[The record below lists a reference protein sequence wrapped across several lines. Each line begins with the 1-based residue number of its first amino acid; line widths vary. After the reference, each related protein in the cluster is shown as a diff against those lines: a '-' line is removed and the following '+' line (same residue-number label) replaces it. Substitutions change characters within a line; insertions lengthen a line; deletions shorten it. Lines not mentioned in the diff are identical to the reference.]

1 MDNNYFT
8 EKISPKNKPVQE
20 NTETKPQQTAPAN
33 IIQDLSDF
41 TEHRQ
46 NHPEKAAAP
55 RAEVFPQDL
64 TEHRQ
69 NHPNNE
75 SLQRNERTERP
86 ERTERSDRSRQ
97 ERPNRQDRQDRPPR
111 PDRPERSERA
121 ERTERR
127 AEPPREKKQ
136 TDRDAVVEIIGV
148 RFKDVLLCSG
158 GREFRAGR
166 QGDSRDRPRN

>member
-46 NHPEKAAAP
+46 NHPESGEAPAVSAVPAEKAAAP

-64 TEHRQ
+64 TEHRRIMRVFSATSELSARNVLSVQTDPARSVPIARIDRTDRLVLTAPSVPREQSERSAAQ
-69 NHPNNE
+69 N
-75 SLQRNERTERP
+75 LP
-86 ERTERSDRSRQ
+86 ERRSRLT
-97 ERPNRQDRQDRPPR
+97 
-111 PDRPERSERA
+111 
-121 ERTERR
+121 RTQWLR
-127 AEPPREKKQ
+127 
-136 TDRDAVVEIIGV
+136 
-148 RFKDVLLCSG
+148 
-158 GREFRAGR
+158 
-166 QGDSRDRPRN
+166 

>member
-8 EKISPKNKPVQE
+8 EKIAPKNKPVQE

-46 NHPEKAAAP
+46 NHPESGEAPAEKAAAP

-75 SLQRNERTERP
+75 SLQRNERTERAERP
-86 ERTERSDRSRQ
+86 ERTERSDLSL
-97 ERPNRQDRQDRPPR
+97 
-111 PDRPERSERA
+111 
-121 ERTERR
+121 
-127 AEPPREKKQ
+127 
-136 TDRDAVVEIIGV
+136 IHI
-148 RFKDVLLCSG
+148 
-158 GREFRAGR
+158 
-166 QGDSRDRPRN
+166 